1 MAFNVLKNKYVFYT
15 VLVIAVANLLG
26 YLSMHDYES
35 LTLFVVMYALATYFS
50 KNTIVN
56 LSAAILGTA
65 LLRNTGRKSTWPWYE
80 REGLENMEK
89 PQNGGANSSPGVIKA
104 FEAAAKDAKETFKQ
118 KSEDAKPATESEEEE
133 EVTSKNLMND
143 GGQLASQ
150 LAKFKDRLG
159 SGGLSALTKDTSQLA
174 EQQSALM
181 EQMATMGPL
190 MQNAENLLKTFES
203 SGMMKMVDK
212 VLPFV
217 EKMALPGMGAAKN

>member
-1 MAFNVLKNKYVFYT
+1 MAFNILKNKFVFYT

-65 LLRNTGRKSTWPWYE
+65 LLRNIGRKSTWPWYE
-80 REGLENMEK
+80 REGLEN
-89 PQNGGANSSPGVIKA
+89 
-104 FEAAAKDAKETFKQ
+104 KDKGKIEELTPLTPTKV
-118 KSEDAKPATESEEEE
+118 ESEEEE

-150 LAKFKDRLG
+150 IAKFKDKLG
-159 SGGLSALTKDTSQLA
+159 SGGLSALTKDTTMLA
-174 EQQSALM
+174 EQQNALM
-181 EQMATMGPL
+181 KQMTTMGPL
-190 MQNAENLLKTFES
+190 MQNAESLLKTFES
-203 SGMMKMVDK
+203 SGMMSMVEK

-217 EKMALPGMGAAKN
+217 EKMALPGMGSAKN

>member
-1 MAFNVLKNKYVFYT
+1 MAFNILKNKFVFYT

-65 LLRNTGRKSTWPWYE
+65 LLRNIGRKSTWPWYE
-80 REGLENMEK
+80 REGLENKEK
-89 PQNGGANSSPGVIKA
+89 EKRIEKLTPLTPTKV
-104 FEAAAKDAKETFKQ
+104 
-118 KSEDAKPATESEEEE
+118 ESEEEE

-150 LAKFKDRLG
+150 IAKFKDKLG
-159 SGGLSALTKDTSQLA
+159 SGGLSALTKDTTMLA
-174 EQQSALM
+174 EQQNALM
-181 EQMATMGPL
+181 KQMTTMGPL
-190 MQNAENLLKTFES
+190 MQNAESLLKTFES
-203 SGMMKMVDK
+203 SGMMSMVEK

-217 EKMALPGMGAAKN
+217 EKMALPGMGSAKN